1 MRKEHSLSRK
11 LWLSTVTVAV
21 ALLAVFAGSAAAGHA
36 RTGATGGTLNVDLPN
51 DVDYTDPALDYLSTG
66 WEIEYATCLKLMNYP
81 DANGAKGS
89 QLVPEAAAG
98 FPKVSNNGKTYDF
111 NVKAGFTKFSN
122 GQPVTAANFKA
133 AIDRDADPKMQSP
146 AVPFFSDI
154 VGSDKSPVSGVK
166 VKGSHLVITL
176 TKASP
181 DFLARMAMPFFCAI
195 PTNLAHDPNGVLAPA
210 SAGPYFIS
218 DRVPNKS
225 ITIKKNPNYHGK
237 RPHNVNLINYNVG
250 NSLDA
255 IYLRTQQGATDY
267 AAGGIPPASYA
278 EAAQKYGINK
288 GQFWVKP
295 QLGVSYIAMNH
306 DRAAFKGPKGTAL
319 AKAVNYAIDRKAMLA
334 QGGYLAG
341 KRTDQI
347 LPPGMAG
354 FRDASLYP
362 LKGPDI
368 ATAKKWAAKAGVK
381 SGTGVELYTDN
392 RGSSPL
398 VAQILQFN
406 LKQIGLD
413 VNSHLF
419 ARAVQIDKEGT
430 RGEPFDITTEGWI
443 ADYADPYDFINVLLS
458 GDSLHDSNNNNVAYY
473 NDAKFN
479 AQMKK
484 AASLSGSARYN
495 AYGKLDVDMITSTPP
510 WAARNNF
517 NDRILVSKRTG
528 CFTFNSTYS
537 VDLA

>member
-1 MRKEHSLSRK
+1 MSRK
-11 LWLSTVTVAV
+11 LWLSTVTVV
-21 ALLAVFAGSAAAGHA
+21 IALLAVFATSAVAKSGK
-36 RTGATGGTLNVDLPN
+36 TGAVGGTLSVDIST

-81 DANGAKGS
+81 DANGPKGA
-89 QLVPEAAAG
+89 QLVPEAAVG
-98 FPKVSNNGKTYDF
+98 FPKVSAGGKVYDF
-111 NVKAGFTKFSN
+111 NVKAGFTKFSD
-122 GQPVTAANFKA
+122 GSAVTAANFKA

-154 VGSDKSPVSGVK
+154 VGSDKSPVSGAK
-166 VKGSHLVITL
+166 VKGSHLIITL
-176 TKASP
+176 SHAAP

-195 PTNLAHDPNGVLAPA
+195 PTNLPHDPNGVLAPA
-210 SAGPYFIS
+210 SAGPYYIS

-225 ITIKKNPNYHGK
+225 ITVKKNPNYKGK
-237 RPHNVNLINYNVG
+237 RPHNVNQINYVIG

-255 IYLRTQQGATDY
+255 TYLRTQQGATDY

-288 GQFWVKP
+288 GQFYVKP
-295 QLGVSYIAMNH
+295 QIGVSYLAMNH
-306 DRAAFKGPKGTAL
+306 DRPLFKGAAGIAL

-354 FRDASLYP
+354 FRDANLYP
-362 LKGPDI
+362 LKGPDLT
-368 ATAKKWAAKAGVK
+368 TAKKWAGKSGVK
-381 SGTGVELYTDN
+381 DGTTVEYYTSN
-392 RGSSPL
+392 RGSAPL
-398 VAQILQFN
+398 VAQIVQFN
-406 LKQIGLD
+406 LKQIGLN

-430 RGEPFDITTEGWI
+430 RGEPFDITSEGWI

-458 GDSLHDSNNNNVAYY
+458 GDSLHAANNNNVAYFNDPKY
-473 NDAKFN
+473 NKA
-479 AQMKK
+479 MR
-484 AASLSGSARYN
+484 AASLMSGAARYK
-495 AYGKLDVDMITSTPP
+495 AYGNLDVGMMKDNPP
-510 WAARNNF
+510 WAARSNF
-517 NDRILVSKRTG
+517 NDRVLVSSRVG
-528 CFTFNSTYS
+528 CFTFNSIYS
-537 VDLA
+537 VDLAAICIK